1 MVYVVFNFISFH
13 KGGNFDAIIPRI
25 NIDTVY
31 QILFF
36 RVFSL
41 IKIDLDMSS
50 IGSIN
55 ISYLIKGY

>member
-1 MVYVVFNFISFH
+1 MLCLIFFISQGRKF
-13 KGGNFDAIIPRI
+13 GAIIPRI
-25 NIDTVY
+25 NINT
-31 QILFF
+31 FF
-36 RVFSL
+36 REFFF